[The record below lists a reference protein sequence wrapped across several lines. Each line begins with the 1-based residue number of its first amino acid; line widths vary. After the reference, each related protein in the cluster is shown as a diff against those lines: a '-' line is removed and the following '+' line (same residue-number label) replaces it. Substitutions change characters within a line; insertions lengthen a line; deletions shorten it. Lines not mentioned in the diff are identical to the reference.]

1 MPAVI
6 VVTPYAE
13 ASVAPFGP
21 ASLRSRVALS
31 FTISSDSNNPVT
43 ISAVNLF
50 GTQYSI
56 DPDADPT
63 GETVT
68 DVDTFLA
75 RLFAIPDSLGTING
89 TIEIEN
95 DSAINP
101 YVFDLTVVGI
111 ELPTPDQQPAVLV
124 PLLNPPAASQR
135 VFVRSRI
142 TRADGRLAIPFQH
155 RLDALPLP
163 SWYSDPIAGQQ
174 PRFYPPG
181 SAGGCRLVVKFT
193 GDTRAASF
201 GSPAVWW
208 INDTPNA
215 PITRPNWFR
224 GTALASTSYV
234 PDDGTYYTITMAD
247 TGIVAPVLAM
257 GIYPQMVYLPR
268 TIEQA
273 FRLTGYRPL
282 GPRAQNASTE

>member
-1 MPAVI
+1 MASALI
-6 VVTPYAE
+6 VTPYAE
-13 ASVAPFGP
+13 ASTAPFGP
-21 ASLRSRVALS
+21 ASLRSRVALT
-31 FTISSDSNNPVT
+31 FTITSNSGDLVAIT
-43 ISAVNLF
+43 AVNLF
-50 GTQYSI
+50 GTQFSV
-56 DPDADPT
+56 DPAANPVGHSVND
-63 GETVT
+63 VT
-68 DVDTFLA
+68 PFLA
-75 RLFAIPDSLGTING
+75 RLFAIPDSMGSIPG
-89 TIEIEN
+89 TIEIEHDAGN
-95 DSAINP
+95 NP
-101 YVFDLTVVGI
+101 YVFDLAVVGV

-142 TRADGRLAIPFQH
+142 TRADGRLALPFQH

-163 SWYSDPIAGQQ
+163 PWYSDPIAGEQ

-181 SAGGCRLVVKFT
+181 SAGGCRLVLKFT
-193 GDTRAASF
+193 GDTRAAIF

-224 GTALASTSYV
+224 GTALSSTTYV
-234 PDDGTYYTITMAD
+234 PADGTYYTIAMAD
-247 TGIVAPVLAM
+247 SGIVAPVLAM

-268 TIEQA
+268 TIDQA

-282 GPRAQNASTE
+282 APRAQNASTE